1 MTPTTEA
8 TQPRPF
14 SNYDPTKYRSAHLR
28 AAVFLCFMFGFIL
41 STAALL
47 SMLIVLGLGAW
58 RQVLLISVGA
68 FLVPF
73 VALTIPALQIV
84 GYLGAHYHPDARP
97 EATMRRPR
105 ETVQPTAVQIAV
117 ERPRPPMRMIQDV
130 NTRPPLAAPAPAPTL
145 PASHAT
151 ELPAPSSI
159 QEEINTMPRLERP
172 DPETGYPDVP
182 AADVYYFI
190 LYSTEGHTP
199 GTPALRDW
207 LGHMLPSGKQV
218 TRRYWEKMTDVA
230 EKWGRLYKGATG
242 EASRI
247 LPAKNAGDKNAA
259 SEPEQ

>member
-1 MTPTTEA
+1 MTPTNEA

-105 ETVQPTAVQIAV
+105 EAAQPTAVQIAV
-117 ERPRPPMRMIQDV
+117 ERPRPPLRMVQDV
-130 NTRPPLAAPAPAPTL
+130 SRPPLAAPMPAPAPAL
-145 PASHAT
+145 PASHPT

-182 AADVYYFI
+182 AADVHYFI
-190 LYSTEGHTP
+190 SHSEKGQFPGEPTLRSWQGHI
-199 GTPALRDW
+199 
-207 LGHMLPSGKQV
+207 MPSGKEV
-218 TRRYWEKMTDVA
+218 TRRYWEKLSDVA

-247 LPAKNAGDKNAA
+247 LPDPKNAG
-259 SEPEQ
+259 SEHEP

>member
-1 MTPTTEA
+1 MTPTNEA

-41 STAALL
+41 SAAALL

-105 ETVQPTAVQIAV
+105 EAAQPTAVQIAV
-117 ERPRPPMRMIQDV
+117 DRPRPPLRMVQDV
-130 NTRPPLAAPAPAPTL
+130 SRPPLATPMPAPVL
-145 PASHAT
+145 SASHPT

-172 DPETGYPDVP
+172 DPETGYADVP
-182 AADVYYFI
+182 ALDVRHFI
-190 LYSTEGHTP
+190 KYSEEGQDP
-199 GTPALRDW
+199 GSPALRDW
-207 LGHMLPSGKQV
+207 LGRTLPSGKQM
-218 TRRYWEKMTDVA
+218 TRRYWEKLTDVA
-230 EKWGRLYKGATG
+230 ARWGRLYKGASG

-247 LPAKNAGDKNAA
+247 LPAKNAA